1 MNPGADLFV
10 RVSDGGKNVMRC
22 TACGSQSDQ
31 YERFCRKCGADLGG
45 LQNRSLENS
54 KPNAIDRAAI
64 NAQLEQRSEKDPD
77 ELIGRGMASF
87 FIGDGFFIVGILLS
101 VMESSVTSL
110 LWLLL
115 LIPAFLFFGKGVS
128 DVFQARQIRR
138 RRKQN
143 ELESAPTTQSA
154 NLFPAASVTD
164 RTTRQ
169 LK

>member
-1 MNPGADLFV
+1 
-10 RVSDGGKNVMRC
+10 MRC
-22 TACGSQSDQ
+22 INCGSQTDQ
-31 YERFCRKCGADLGG
+31 YERFCRKCGSELGG
-45 LQNRSLENS
+45 LQNRTSENS
-54 KPNAIDRAAI
+54 NLNTIGNSLNHPATS
-64 NAQLEQRSEKDPD
+64 AQFVQRTEKDPD
-77 ELIGRGMASF
+77 ELIGLGMASF

-101 VMESSVTSL
+101 VMESSVKNL

-143 ELESAPTTQSA
+143 QIESAPSTPPSG
-154 NLFPAASVTD
+154 NLFAAPSVTE

>member
-1 MNPGADLFV
+1 
-10 RVSDGGKNVMRC
+10 MRC
-22 TACGSQSDQ
+22 ARCGNAPDQ
-31 YERFCRKCGADLGG
+31 GERFCRKCGADLENTFPAPAA
-45 LQNRSLENS
+45 QNPLAS
-54 KPNAIDRAAI
+54 KI
-64 NAQLEQRSEKDPD
+64 NNQRLSPAVTKDPD

-128 DVFQARQIRR
+128 DVFQAKQIRR
-138 RRKQN
+138 RRKQDQ
-143 ELESAPTTQSA
+143 LESAPTSPPG
-154 NLFPAASVTD
+154 NLFPATSVTE

>member
-1 MNPGADLFV
+1 MH
-10 RVSDGGKNVMRC
+10 C
-22 TACGSQSDQ
+22 TTCGSQSEQ
-31 YERFCRKCGADLGG
+31 HERFCRKCGSDLGG
-45 LQNRSLENS
+45 TQNRSLES
-54 KPNAIDRAAI
+54 PRSGLAGALDRGATT
-64 NAQLEQRSEKDPD
+64 AQLVQQTEKDPD

-128 DVFQARQIRR
+128 DVFQAKQIRR

-143 ELESAPTTQSA
+143 QLEPASTTQSA
-154 NLFPAASVTD
+154 GNLFAAASVTE

>member
-1 MNPGADLFV
+1 MH
-10 RVSDGGKNVMRC
+10 C
-22 TACGSQSDQ
+22 TTCGNQSEQ
-31 YERFCRKCGADLGG
+31 HERFCRKCGSDLGG
-45 LQNRSLENS
+45 SQNRSLETS
-54 KPNAIDRAAI
+54 KRSALDRGETNARLV
-64 NAQLEQRSEKDPD
+64 QQTEKDPD

-128 DVFQARQIRR
+128 DVFQAKQIRR

-143 ELESAPTTQSA
+143 QLESASTAQPSG
-154 NLFPAASVTD
+154 NLFPAASVTE

>member
-1 MNPGADLFV
+1 MH
-10 RVSDGGKNVMRC
+10 C
-22 TACGSQSDQ
+22 TTCGSQSEQ
-31 YERFCRKCGADLGG
+31 HERFCRKCGADLGG
-45 LQNRSLENS
+45 LQNRSLEPS
-54 KPNAIDRAAI
+54 KRGALDLGAT
-64 NAQLEQRSEKDPD
+64 NAQFVPHIEKDPD

-101 VMESSVTSL
+101 FMESSVTSL

-128 DVFQARQIRR
+128 DVFQAKQIRR

-143 ELESAPTTQSA
+143 QLESAPTPPVG
-154 NLFPAASVTD
+154 NLFPAASVTE